1 MSVSQLHSWWLF
13 LSQLG
18 ENLFFQLW
26 PTSNIKS
33 HFATTWKNNDISKTL
48 WNFWIISFLISSE
61 WCLQILYNLPP
72 GCQKKFLT
80 KSSILG
86 YWDRKCDFIYF
97 NAVHF
102 YLARLPVLVN
112 LIQRLDQDAIS
123 VTDQNISSRSQLF
136 SLKIHSLWCKI
147 NFSNI

>member
-80 KSSILG
+80 KSSILE
-86 YWDRKCDFIYF
+86 YWDRKW
-97 NAVHF
+97 F
-102 YLARLPVLVN
+102 YIFQCCTLLPCEAPRSRKSDTT
-112 LIQRLDQDAIS
+112 IRPRC
-123 VTDQNISSRSQLF
+123 NISNWPKYFKQIPIIF
-136 SLKIHSLWCKI
+136 SE
-147 NFSNI
+147 NPFFMMQNQFF